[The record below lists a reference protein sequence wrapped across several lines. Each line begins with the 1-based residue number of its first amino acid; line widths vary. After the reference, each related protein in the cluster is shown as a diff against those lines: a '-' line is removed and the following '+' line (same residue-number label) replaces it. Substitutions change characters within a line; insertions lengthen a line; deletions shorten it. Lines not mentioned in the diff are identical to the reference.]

1 MTLIASQFSHQRY
14 VFLSSFLPVSLAR
27 VLYEYALD
35 LVKRI
40 QWQSD
45 TLVPHTP
52 ALYTETRME
61 ELLVTLLPRIEE
73 ASGLTRSFA
82 DVIC

>member
-1 MTLIASQFSHQRY
+1 
-14 VFLSSFLPVSLAR
+14 

-52 ALYTETRME
+52 ALYAETRME

-73 ASGLTRSFA
+73 ASA
-82 DVIC
+82 